1 MSFSI
6 SYNIR
11 IFKGENRI
19 TLDVLQWDF
28 FNEVITTEM
37 EMILLKRIFMFV
49 GIKNFSRQSCQPFLT
64 TLEYLLNAQMKYHT
78 IVETN
83 YLKSAT

>member
-49 GIKNFSRQSCQPFLT
+49 GI
-64 TLEYLLNAQMKYHT
+64 
-78 IVETN
+78 
-83 YLKSAT
+83 